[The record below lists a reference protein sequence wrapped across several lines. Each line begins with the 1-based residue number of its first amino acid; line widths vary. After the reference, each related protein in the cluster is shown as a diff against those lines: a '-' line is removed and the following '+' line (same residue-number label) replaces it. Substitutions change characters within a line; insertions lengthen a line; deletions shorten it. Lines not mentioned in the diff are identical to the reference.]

1 MTSKFNPGIAYGV
14 AAYAIWGLLPAFLK
28 LLKPLPAPDIL
39 AHRILWS
46 LLLLVAL
53 AVALK
58 RGAALRRIVT
68 TPRLMAALTASAT
81 LIAINWL
88 CYIVAVN
95 GGNVAQAS
103 LGYFINPLVNVLL
116 GVVVLRERLGRIEAL
131 AVALAAAGVV
141 FLAWE
146 QGGVPIIPLT
156 LAFSFGTY
164 GLIRKM
170 TPVDP
175 LDGLLIETAILT
187 LPALGWLLIAG
198 TALDHG
204 PAWPLLPAA
213 GIVTATPLIL
223 FAAAAKGVRYSDI
236 GLIQYLTPTLQLL
249 LAVLVFGEQLSTAQ
263 WAAFALIWVALGIYV
278 TGMVIGSRG
287 AAALDAEREPV
298 RSSDRAG

>member
-1 MTSKFNPGIAYGV
+1 MTRKINPGIAYGV

-46 LLLLVAL
+46 LLLLAVL
-53 AVALK
+53 AIGL
-58 RGAALRRIVT
+58 RHGAALRRIVA
-68 TPRLMAALTASAT
+68 TPRLMIALTASAA

-116 GVVVLRERLGRIEAL
+116 GVVVLRERLGRIGAV

-141 FLAWE
+141 FLAYE

-170 TPVDP
+170 TPVDA

-187 LPALGWLLIAG
+187 PPSLAWLLLAG
-198 TALDHG
+198 TALDQG

-213 GIVTATPLIL
+213 GVVTAIPLML
-223 FAAAAKGVRYSDI
+223 FAAAAKRVRYSDL
-236 GLIQYLTPTLQLL
+236 GLIQYLAPTLQLV
-249 LAVLVFGEQLSTAQ
+249 LAVAVYGEVLAPAQ
-263 WAAFALIWVALGIYV
+263 WAAFALIWAALAIYAA
-278 TGMVIGSRG
+278 GAVIGSRR
-287 AAALDAEREPV
+287 ATPEKV
-298 RSSDRAG
+298 RSPDRAG